1 MGTQLLFQETE
12 EFERD
17 MQHLDAALREAVA
30 SRINHVA
37 LACAKDVSGF
47 ASLARS
53 LASDDLALQPVM
65 MELGQGYESSLHTFE
80 AAPDVHLV
88 LAIDDDPIFGQVIF
102 TLFRA
107 VPGASLEQ
115 ACRDVVQALYK
126 SMPRFVLPQEVAVG

>member
-30 SRINHVA
+30 SRINQVA
-37 LACAKDVSGF
+37 LACARDVSGF
-47 ASLARS
+47 ASLIRS
-53 LASDDLALQPVM
+53 LASDDLALQPVA
-65 MELGQGYESSLHTFE
+65 MELGQGYESSLYTFE
-80 AAPDVHLV
+80 ATPDVHLV

-107 VPGASLEQ
+107 VPGASQEQ